1 MARGRDWWY
10 EKDIMTSTLIRPLLV
25 ILLVGSQVR
34 ADLAS
39 DIQAIVDAE
48 MAAKNVKGAVVGVWR
63 GGVPVTVFARGYSDL
78 ENNVPMALTDHF
90 RIASITKTFTTTRVL
105 QLADA
110 GLLSLSEPI
119 GNYVTI
125 PELVNSTATLRQLGD
140 MTAGFFNYTHDAT
153 FQAELS
159 TNPLRVWS
167 PSELVS
173 LANAQGPR
181 FAPGAAW
188 EYSNTHTLLLQM
200 VIEQVT
206 GNSLAAEFQ
215 NAFFTP
221 LAMSTS
227 SYPATADLP
236 AAFARGYYVDP
247 ESGAWLDATGT
258 DPSIAAG
265 AGAIVSTL
273 DDVRRWTEALGR
285 GDLVSPESQ
294 AARLVM
300 NPAGDGYDAYG
311 FGLARIGDWIGH
323 DGVFPGYQSVA
334 LYDPVMDQT
343 VVILANSGYFDDYH
357 FPDAVVTQITPL
369 LVPEPSIYAL
379 LVLGVAVTWLLK
391 RRQRVTQS

>member
-1 MARGRDWWY
+1 
-10 EKDIMTSTLIRPLLV
+10 MTSTLIRPLLV